1 MLDKIEDDELNNFIK
16 EYDKCF
22 LERNIEKLKL
32 FYPEDNSELVYFDNH
47 KNNDTYS
54 VDEHLK
60 LLNDFFKNGKE
71 TESGTVEELTME
83 NVRYFKTESAA
94 CVCFYARYKSF
105 PKPAVRTTMYLE
117 RKCTLFIRA
126 GKIVP
131 PCPARF

>member
-1 MLDKIEDDELNNFIK
+1 MLDKLEDDELNNFIK

-22 LERNIEKLKL
+22 LERNIERLKL
-32 FYPEDNSELVYFDNH
+32 FYPDDDSELVYYDNH

-60 LLNDFFKNGKE
+60 LLRDFFQNGKK
-71 TESGTVEELTME
+71 TESGAVEELIME
-83 NVRYFKTESAA
+83 NIHYFKTERAA

-117 RKCTLFIRA
+117 RNIEA
-126 GKIVP
+126 WKIKHVHCSFEP
-131 PCPARF
+131 EK

>member
-1 MLDKIEDDELNNFIK
+1 MDKIEDAELTNFIK

-22 LERNIEKLKL
+22 LERNIEKLKS
-32 FYPEDNSELVYFDNH
+32 FYPEDDNELVYFDNH

-60 LLNDFFKNGKE
+60 LLYHFFKNGKT

-83 NVRYFKTESAA
+83 NIHYFKTESSA

-105 PKPAVRTTMYLE
+105 PEPAVRTTMYLE
-117 RKCTLFIRA
+117 KNRGVWKMKHVHCSFEPE
-126 GKIVP
+126 K
-131 PCPARF
+131 